1 MIANHTRLLLA
12 MARVCM
18 NAQDLA
24 KAASLPP
31 QTVNAVIRGRNIRP
45 ATFGRIARA
54 LGVDP
59 ADIRPIRTKVRR

>member
-18 NAQDLA
+18 NAQAFA
-24 KAASLPP
+24 KS
-31 QTVNAVIRGRNIRP
+31 NIRA

-59 ADIRPIRTKVRR
+59 ADIMDDSPPDKNQGQEVTQ